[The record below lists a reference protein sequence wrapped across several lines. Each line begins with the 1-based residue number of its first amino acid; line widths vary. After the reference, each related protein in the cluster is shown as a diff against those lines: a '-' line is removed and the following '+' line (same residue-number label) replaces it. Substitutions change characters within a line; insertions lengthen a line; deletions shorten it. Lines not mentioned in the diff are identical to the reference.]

1 MQKAALAPLLAAPLL
16 VLAALTPVTALAR
29 NHAALTQPDPDLVY
43 LVQHAEDEQDDFQ
56 DDYDRQ
62 VWLTTMSSRMV
73 EYVPDAKERI
83 ALLTLI
89 HKEAARAK
97 LPPQLVLS
105 VIQVESKFD
114 AYAVSKAGA
123 VGLMQ
128 IMPFWL
134 KLIGRPD
141 DSLVHAQTNLRM
153 GCTILKYYIIKTH
166 GDLRE
171 ALQRYNGATVGIDYS
186 DQVLKAL
193 NQRWFLDR

>member
-1 MQKAALAPLLAAPLL
+1 MRLAAPFAAPVLLLAALL
-16 VLAALTPVTALAR
+16 PVTATAR
-29 NHAALTQPDPDLVY
+29 NHAQLTQPDPDLVY
-43 LVQHAEDEQDDFQ
+43 LVQQATGDTQEFEDDF
-56 DDYDRQ
+56 DRQ
-62 VWLTTMSSRMV
+62 VWLSTMSGRMV
-73 EYVPDAKERI
+73 DYVPDPLERTT
-83 ALLTLI
+83 LLMLI
-89 HKEAARAK
+89 HKEATRAK
-97 LPPQLVLS
+97 LPPQLVLA

-153 GCTILKYYIIKTH
+153 GCTILKYYIVKTH
-166 GDLRE
+166 GDLRG

-186 DQVLKAL
+186 DAVLKAL
-193 NQRWFLDR
+193 SQRWYLDR

>member
-1 MQKAALAPLLAAPLL
+1 MMRKAA
-16 VLAALTPVTALAR
+16 TALALA
-29 NHAALTQPDPDLVY
+29 AALPCTALAAKTFKLTRPDPDLIY
-43 LVQHAEDEQDDFQ
+43 LVQQAEDDPVDFR

-62 VWLTTMSSRMV
+62 VWLVTMSTRMV
-73 EYVPDAKERI
+73 DLVPDPQQRMD
-83 ALLTLI
+83 LLKLI

-97 LPPQLVLS
+97 LPPELVLS

-114 AYAVSKAGA
+114 TYAVSKAGA
-123 VGLMQ
+123 VGMMQ

-141 DSLVHAQTNLRM
+141 DSLVHAKTNLRM
-153 GCTILKYYIIKTH
+153 GCTILKYYLTKTH

-193 NQRWFLDR
+193 SQRWYVNR

>member
-1 MQKAALAPLLAAPLL
+1 MRGAALLL
-16 VLAALTPVTALAR
+16 VALVPATALAR
-29 NHAALTQPDPDLVY
+29 NHAQLNTKPDPDLVY
-43 LVQHAEDEQDDFQ
+43 LVQQAEDDHEDFQ
-56 DDYDRQ
+56 DDFDRQ
-62 VWLTTMSSRMV
+62 VWLSTMSTRMV
-73 EYVPDAKERI
+73 EYVPDPLERTT
-83 ALLTLI
+83 LLMLI
-89 HKEAARAK
+89 HKEATRAK

-114 AYAVSKAGA
+114 TYAVSKAGA

-153 GCTILKYYIIKTH
+153 GCTILKYYITKTH
-166 GDLRE
+166 GDLRA

-186 DQVLKAL
+186 DAVLKAL
-193 NQRWFLDR
+193 SQRWYLDR

>member
-1 MQKAALAPLLAAPLL
+1 MRRAAWLAAPAI
-16 VLAALTPVTALAR
+16 VLAVLLPAEALAR
-29 NHAALTQPDPDLVY
+29 DHALTQPDPELVH
-43 LVQHAEDEQDDFQ
+43 LVQQAAGDTQDFEDDF
-56 DDYDRQ
+56 DRQ
-62 VWLTTMSSRMV
+62 VWLSTMSGRMV
-73 EYVPDAKERI
+73 DYVPDPLQRTT
-83 ALLTLI
+83 LLMLI
-89 HKEAARAK
+89 HKEATRAK

-114 AYAVSKAGA
+114 TYAVSKAGA

-153 GCTILKYYIIKTH
+153 GCTILKYYIVKTH
-166 GDLRE
+166 GDLRG

-186 DQVLKAL
+186 DAVLKAL
-193 NQRWFLDR
+193 SQRWYLDR

>member
-1 MQKAALAPLLAAPLL
+1 MRAAALLLAVLL
-16 VLAALTPVTALAR
+16 PSAALAR
-29 NHAALTQPDPDLVY
+29 NHAQLTQPDPDLIY
-43 LVQHAEDEQDDFQ
+43 LVQQAEDDQQEFQDDF
-56 DDYDRQ
+56 DRQ
-62 VWLTTMSSRMV
+62 VWLRTMTTRMV
-73 EYVPDAKERI
+73 DYVPDPLERTT
-83 ALLTLI
+83 LLMLI

-97 LPPQLVLS
+97 LPPQLVLA

-134 KLIGRPD
+134 KLIGRPE
-141 DSLVHAQTNLRM
+141 DSLVHSQTNLRM
-153 GCTILKYYIIKTH
+153 GCTILKYYITKTH
-166 GDLRE
+166 GDLRA

-193 NQRWFLDR
+193 SQRWYLDR